1 MVAADCIVQIDVTDF
16 SRTAALQLLDAAWF
30 PSAMSMSKGNGAG
43 FGRILV
49 PEVAKPGRIVEK
61 QVPGEN
67 DMSESSEAPAV
78 FAKFLNDE
86 ILGEM
91 GRLLFSLL
99 NVFVASGYHI
109 RLADNLPPAK
119 LDKYGQ
125 MACSLQG
132 VSLTD
137 AVPSETSGM
146 IYLFD
151 EEDRKLGARAWRK
164 KIQVR
169 FDVFSPYWF
178 TRPMLM
184 PYPVHPV
191 HTGSDLQDRLQ
202 KYRASERKMRVFFSG
217 DREGYIRNRIRYP
230 KPKLAR
236 LDVINAILQGMGER
250 VLPVQGEADL
260 DSACSGGYV
269 DKCLIMDQS
278 QSRIHETRWLQTLA
292 TSDFFLCPPGF
303 VMPMCHNTVEAM
315 AVGAIPIIN
324 YPEWFD
330 PHLEHRKNCIAFE
343 DKVDLLDKLNEV
355 LQMDANEIARMRRQV
370 VDYYDNRLAPES
382 FVRRIESSEKDKVV
396 VLMITDANVTKHASR
411 LNARSVLM
419 RGTAATR

>member
-1 MVAADCIVQIDVTDF
+1 
-16 SRTAALQLLDAAWF
+16 
-30 PSAMSMSKGNGAG
+30 MSMSKGNGAR

-49 PEVAKPGRIVEK
+49 PEVAKPSRVVQK
-61 QVPGEN
+61 QIPRES
-67 DMSESSEAPAV
+67 DMLESNEAPVV

-99 NVFVASGYHI
+99 NGFVVSGYHI
-109 RLADNLPPAK
+109 RLADNLPPGK

-125 MACSLQG
+125 MACSLQS

-178 TRPMLM
+178 TQPMLM

-191 HTGSDLQDRLQ
+191 HTGPDLRDRLQ
-202 KYRASERKMRVFFSG
+202 KHRASERKMRVFFSG
-217 DREGYIRNRIRYP
+217 DRDGYVRNRIRYP

-236 LDVINAILQGMGER
+236 LDVINAILQGMGEK
-250 VLPVQGEADL
+250 VLLIQNEADL
-260 DSACSGGYV
+260 NSACSGGYV
-269 DKCLIMDQS
+269 NKCLIMDQS

-343 DKVDLLDKLNEV
+343 DEVDLLDKLNQV
-355 LQMDANEIARMRRQV
+355 LQMDGNEIARMRRQV
-370 VDYYDNRLAPES
+370 VDYYDNHLTPES
-382 FVRRIESSEKDKVV
+382 FVRRIESSERDKVV

>member
-1 MVAADCIVQIDVTDF
+1 
-16 SRTAALQLLDAAWF
+16 
-30 PSAMSMSKGNGAG
+30 MSVSKGSGAG

-49 PEVAKPGRIVEK
+49 PEVAKPGRIVQK
-61 QVPGEN
+61 QVRGEN
-67 DMSESSEAPAV
+67 DMLESSEAPVV
-78 FAKFLNDE
+78 FAKFVNDE

-99 NVFVASGYHI
+99 NVFVVSGYHI

-125 MACSLQG
+125 MARSLQS
-132 VSLTD
+132 VTLTD

-151 EEDRKLGARAWRK
+151 EEDRTVGARAWRK

-178 TRPMLM
+178 TQPMLM

-191 HTGSDLQDRLQ
+191 HTGPDLRDRLQ

-217 DREGYIRNRIRYP
+217 DREGYVRNRIRYP

-236 LDVINAILQGMGER
+236 LDVINAILQGMDEK
-250 VLPVQGEADL
+250 VLLVQDEANL
-260 DSACSGGYV
+260 DSACSRGYV
-269 DKCLIMDQS
+269 NKCLIMDQS
-278 QSRIHETRWLQTLA
+278 QSRIDQTRWLQTLA

-330 PHLEHRKNCIAFE
+330 PHLEHRKNCIVFD

-355 LQMDANEIARMRRQV
+355 LQMDGNEIARMRREV
-370 VDYYDNRLAPES
+370 ADYYDNRLAPES
-382 FVRRIESSEKDKVV
+382 FVRRIESSKRDKVV